1 MEIDKEYGGIRSF
14 EVHGYFVSRLK
25 AFVATFLF
33 VSFLIAV
40 VVLAALLAHEKSKGD
55 ITGVSGNQAGNQ
67 GRWNGRSLW
76 WFLNMCLFQGRNKV
90 YEIRDHS
97 PGIWDHN
104 TWDRDQQCFSGIRDQ
119 NCERF
124 WDQGSKFPM
133 FLWSG
138 IKILNV
144 FVIRDQNLG
153 QKYRISYEKI
163 YLVATLLNCHDF
175 VSCTDQKHSCSI
187 VAFEIVELVFF
198 FWVWSDR

>member
-25 AFVATFLF
+25 AFVAAFLF

-55 ITGVSGNQAGNQ
+55 ITGVSAGNQ

-76 WFLNMCLFQGRNKV
+76 WFLNICLFQGRNKV

-133 FLWSG
+133 FL
-138 IKILNV
+138 
-144 FVIRDQNLG
+144 
-153 QKYRISYEKI
+153 
-163 YLVATLLNCHDF
+163 
-175 VSCTDQKHSCSI
+175 
-187 VAFEIVELVFF
+187 
-198 FWVWSDR
+198 

>member
-133 FLWSG
+133 FL
-138 IKILNV
+138 
-144 FVIRDQNLG
+144 
-153 QKYRISYEKI
+153 
-163 YLVATLLNCHDF
+163 
-175 VSCTDQKHSCSI
+175 
-187 VAFEIVELVFF
+187 
-198 FWVWSDR
+198 

>member
-33 VSFLIAV
+33 VLFLVAV

-104 TWDRDQQCFSGIRDQ
+104 TWDRDQQCFCGVRDQ
-119 NCERF
+119 NCEHF

-133 FLWSG
+133 FL
-138 IKILNV
+138 
-144 FVIRDQNLG
+144 
-153 QKYRISYEKI
+153 
-163 YLVATLLNCHDF
+163 
-175 VSCTDQKHSCSI
+175 
-187 VAFEIVELVFF
+187 
-198 FWVWSDR
+198 

>member
-25 AFVATFLF
+25 EFVAAFLF

-55 ITGVSGNQAGNQ
+55 ITGVSAGNQ
-67 GRWNGRSLW
+67 GRRNGRSLW
-76 WFLNMCLFQGRNKV
+76 WFLNICLFQGRNKV

-133 FLWSG
+133 FL
-138 IKILNV
+138 
-144 FVIRDQNLG
+144 
-153 QKYRISYEKI
+153 
-163 YLVATLLNCHDF
+163 
-175 VSCTDQKHSCSI
+175 
-187 VAFEIVELVFF
+187 
-198 FWVWSDR
+198 